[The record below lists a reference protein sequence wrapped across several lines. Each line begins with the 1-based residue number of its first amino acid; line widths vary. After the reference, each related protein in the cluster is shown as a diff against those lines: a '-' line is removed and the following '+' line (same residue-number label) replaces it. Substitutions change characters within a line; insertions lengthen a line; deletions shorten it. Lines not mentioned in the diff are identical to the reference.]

1 MSDNIIQYVYQG
13 KNVRTVEL
21 NGEPWFVLRDVCEI
35 LDIQAPH
42 MVAARLDEDERNQAS
57 VIDSIGRDQQTTVVN
72 ESGLYNVILRSDKP
86 EAKQFKRWITH
97 DVIPSIRKTGGYIGN
112 DEIFINTYLPFA
124 DEVTRTM
131 FRSTLETVRK
141 QNELIK
147 SQKKEIQHKEDV
159 IIGLVDKVTLAEKRQ
174 ILNRVVRYRN
184 ANFQERWKELYRQF
198 EMKYHI
204 GSLKERF
211 ELYNEDHKPKMKNV
225 LDYVDKVM
233 GKVPEMYEIACKLYE
248 NDIKELTEQL
258 YGISA

>member
-1 MSDNIIQYVYQG
+1 MC
-13 KNVRTVEL
+13 
-21 NGEPWFVLRDVCEI
+21 DV
-35 LDIQAPH
+35 LDIDTSVSVNGQK
-42 MVAARLDEDERNQAS
+42 RYIGESSFLSGGLDDDEKDTHTVSTPGGNQSMIIVSEA
-57 VIDSIGRDQQTTVVN
+57 
-72 ESGLYNVILRSDKP
+72 GLYSLILKSRKP

-97 DVIPSIRKTGGYIGN
+97 EVIPSIRKTGGYIGN
-112 DEIFINTYLPFA
+112 DEMFINTYLPFA
-124 DEVTRTM
+124 DDTTRIM

-147 SQKKEIQHKEDV
+147 SQKKELQHKEDV

-225 LDYVDKVM
+225 LDYVDRVM